1 MHTSNKWIE
10 DGCVVLQVYL
20 DKRKWGSC
28 EEKLLEGNVAISV
41 LKSHG
46 TLKNFEIRILNL
58 GKKKTI
64 LKISLELTK
73 WRIFG
78 ATGYKKYQNIYN

>member
-1 MHTSNKWIE
+1 M
-10 DGCVVLQVYL
+10 
-20 DKRKWGSC
+20 
-28 EEKLLEGNVAISV
+28 EGNVTISV

-46 TLKNFEIRILNL
+46 TLKNNEIKNVESW
-58 GKKKTI
+58 KKKT

-73 WRIFG
+73 RRIFG